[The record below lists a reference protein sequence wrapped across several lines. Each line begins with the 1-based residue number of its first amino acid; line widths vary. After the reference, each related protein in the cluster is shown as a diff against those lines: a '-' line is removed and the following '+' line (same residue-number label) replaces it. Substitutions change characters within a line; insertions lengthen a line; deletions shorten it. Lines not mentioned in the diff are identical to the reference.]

1 MNEMVLV
8 VDKADGPT
16 SFDVVR
22 RVKHILGNETKVGH
36 AGSLDPF
43 ATGVLVVLTGKATK
57 LSDAL
62 LTADKTY
69 RGWAKLG
76 EATDTMDRTGTVEQ
90 TAAVPELTEDR
101 IRAVFKTFE
110 GEWWQT
116 PPMYSAKKVH
126 GVRLYELARQNIR
139 VRRPPIAVQ
148 LHRLELLSFKNGVIE
163 FDVAC
168 SKGTYIRSL
177 ADEIGKRLGTVAH
190 LKELRRTSC
199 GDFALSDAATLEQL
213 ETDLRAWQ
221 ERGFRNYRKL
231 LQGEWM
237 GPVRRGNP
245 GKPSEKPV
253 PGPRS
258 QGLQMANN
266 GDSTC
271 LVYKD
276 DIRIEGERIE
286 SR

>member
-8 VDKADGPT
+8 IDKADGPT

-22 RVKHILGNETKVGH
+22 RVKHILGGDTKVGH

-69 RGWAKLG
+69 RAWAQLG
-76 EATDTMDRTGTVEQ
+76 QSTDTMDRTGTVEQ
-90 TAAVPELTEDR
+90 TAAVPELTEDK
-101 IRAVFKTFE
+101 IREVFRGLQ

-139 VRRPPIAVQ
+139 VRRQPIAVQ
-148 LHRLELLSFKNGVIE
+148 LHRLELLSFKDGVIE

-177 ADEIGKRLGTVAH
+177 AEDIGKRLGTVAH

-199 GDFALSDAATLEQL
+199 GEFLLTEAATLEQL

-237 GPVRRGNP
+237 GPVRKGNTVKP
-245 GKPSEKPV
+245 GEKPV
-253 PGPRS
+253 TGSRS

-276 DIRIEGERIE
+276 GIKIEGERIE

>member
-8 VDKADGPT
+8 VDKCDGPT

-22 RVKHILGNETKVGH
+22 SVKNILGGDAKVGH

-62 LTADKTY
+62 LTADKSY
-69 RGWAKLG
+69 RAWAKLG
-76 EATDTMDRTGTVEQ
+76 EATDTMDRTGTVEK
-90 TAAVPELTEDR
+90 TAEVPALSVERVEAELKGL
-101 IRAVFKTFE
+101 V

-139 VRRPPIAVQ
+139 VRRPPIPVL
-148 LHRLELLSFKNGVIE
+148 LHRMELKSFADNVIE
-163 FDVAC
+163 FEVTC

-177 ADEIGKRLGTVAH
+177 AEEIGRRLGTVAH
-190 LKELRRTSC
+190 LKELRRLSC
-199 GDFALSDAATLEQL
+199 GEFSLADSVTLGDLAA
-213 ETDLRAWQ
+213 DLPTWQ
-221 ERGFRNYRKL
+221 TKGYRNYRKL

-237 GPVRRGNP
+237 GPSPRRP
-245 GKPSEKPV
+245 
-253 PGPRS
+253 
-258 QGLQMANN
+258 QGLQMRNN
-266 GDSTC
+266 GDSNC
-271 LVYKD
+271 LV
-276 DIRIEGERIE
+276 
-286 SR
+286 

>member
-8 VDKADGPT
+8 IDKEDGPT

-22 RVKHILGNETKVGH
+22 RVKNILGGDTKVGH

-62 LTADKTY
+62 LTADKAY
-69 RGWAKLG
+69 RATVQLG
-76 EATDTMDRTGTVEQ
+76 ESTDTMDRTGKVEK
-90 TAAVPELTEDR
+90 TEPVPELTEEK
-101 IRAVFKTFE
+101 VKQTLQGLQ
-110 GEWWQT
+110 GEWMQT

-148 LHRLELLSFKNGVIE
+148 LHRMDYLAYANGVLE
-163 FDVAC
+163 FEVTC

-177 ADEIGKRLGTVAH
+177 AEEIGVRLGTVGH
-190 LKELRRTSC
+190 LKELRRLSC
-199 GDFALSDAATLEQL
+199 GEFLLSDSVTLANL
-213 ETDLRAWQ
+213 ESDLHEWRNRGFANYKKLLRA
-221 ERGFRNYRKL
+221 
-231 LQGEWM
+231 EWL
-237 GPVRRGNP
+237 GPARRVKTHDNP
-245 GKPSEKPV
+245 PLI
-253 PGPRS
+253 PRT
-258 QGLQMANN
+258 QGLQMGVK

-271 LVYKD
+271 LF
-276 DIRIEGERIE
+276 
-286 SR
+286 